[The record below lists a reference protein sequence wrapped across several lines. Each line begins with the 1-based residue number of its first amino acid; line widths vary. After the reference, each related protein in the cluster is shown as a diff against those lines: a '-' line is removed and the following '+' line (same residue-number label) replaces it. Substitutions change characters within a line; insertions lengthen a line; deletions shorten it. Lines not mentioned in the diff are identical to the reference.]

1 MTNTQKLGGFL
12 VVIVAAAVIVGF
24 ATSPAQPDDTQN
36 GTTTPATSSN
46 QVNIPDD
53 WQNYENAQLD
63 INASYPPNATV
74 QIEGPE
80 NRHIKF
86 TYLGE
91 NNATGE
97 ITDGFTLTMSS
108 YDKPASTPLRTFAGS
123 LIEDN
128 APAQETG
135 KIATTTFR
143 GNTALKYTTETLG
156 TVNHLAFSPSANR
169 VVTISS
175 NVSDPNDNDYDQ
187 LVDRIIAS
195 AEFSE
200 ISSGNEEPA
209 NTVGEV
215 TLMMLDREVPDSQ
228 EPERGCDLL
237 APITRDIEPTQAPLT
252 AAMEELFA
260 INRTDVQGFYNFLT
274 NTNETLSFE
283 RATVTDGTAS
293 IYLTGKLS
301 GLAGV
306 CDNPRAAIQ
315 IEETA
320 KQFSTVEDVQI
331 YLNDEP
337 TDLMPSGR

>member
-1 MTNTQKLGGFL
+1 MTNTQKLGIFL
-12 VVIVAAAVIVGF
+12 FTIIAAAVIVSL
-24 ATSPAQPDDTQN
+24 ATNPAQPDDTQN
-36 GTTTPATSSN
+36 ATTTPATSSE
-46 QVNIPDD
+46 QADIPND
-53 WQNYENAQLD
+53 WQSYENAQL
-63 INASYPPNATV
+63 NVSASHPPNATV
-74 QIEGPE
+74 QTEGPE

-91 NNATGE
+91 DNATGE
-97 ITDGFTLTMSS
+97 ITDGFTLTISN
-108 YDKPASTPLRTFAGS
+108 YDKPASTPLRAFVES
-123 LIEDN
+123 LVDDN
-128 APAQETG
+128 TPAQNTSA
-135 KIATTTFR
+135 IATTTFR
-143 GNTALKYTTETLG
+143 NNTALEYTTETLG
-156 TVNHLAFSPSANR
+156 TFNHLAFSPSNDR

-187 LVDRIIAS
+187 LVDQIIAS
-195 AEFSE
+195 AEFSQ
-200 ISSGNEEPA
+200 ISADDSEPA
-209 NTVGEV
+209 GTVSQV
-215 TLMMLDREVPDSQ
+215 TLMMLDREVPDGE

-260 INRTDVQGFYNFLT
+260 INRTNVQGFYNFLA
-274 NTNETLSFE
+274 NTNDTLSFDQ
-283 RATVTDGTAS
+283 AAVTNGTAN
-293 IYLTGKLS
+293 IYLTGELT

-320 KQFSTVEDVQI
+320 RQFSTVEDVQI

>member
-1 MTNTQKLGGFL
+1 MTNTQKLGIFL
-12 VVIVAAAVIVGF
+12 VTIIAAAVIVSL
-24 ATSPAQPDDTQN
+24 ATNPAQPDDTQN
-36 GTTTPATSSN
+36 ATTTPATSSE
-46 QVNIPDD
+46 QADIPND
-53 WQNYENAQLD
+53 WQSYENAQL
-63 INASYPPNATV
+63 NVSASHPPNATV
-74 QIEGPE
+74 QTEGPE

-91 NNATGE
+91 DNATGE
-97 ITDGFTLTMSS
+97 ITDGFTLTISN
-108 YDKPASTPLRTFAGS
+108 YDKPASTPLRAFVES
-123 LIEDN
+123 LVDDN
-128 APAQETG
+128 TPAQNTSA
-135 KIATTTFR
+135 IATTTFR
-143 GNTALKYTTETLG
+143 NNTALEYTTETLG
-156 TVNHLAFSPSANR
+156 TFNHLAFSPSNDR

-187 LVDRIIAS
+187 LVDQIIAS
-195 AEFSE
+195 AEFSQ
-200 ISSGNEEPA
+200 ISADDSEPA
-209 NTVGEV
+209 GTVSQV
-215 TLMMLDREVPDSQ
+215 TLMMLDREVPDGE

-260 INRTDVQGFYNFLT
+260 INRTNVQGFYNFLA
-274 NTNETLSFE
+274 NTNDTLSFDQ
-283 RATVTDGTAS
+283 AAVTNGTAN
-293 IYLTGKLS
+293 IYLTGELT

-320 KQFSTVEDVQI
+320 RQFSTVEDVQI